1 MSKQQPTIWIALPAM
16 NEIDWLPNTLRAIEN
31 QSYKKH
37 HLVICVNQPDS
48 YRYSTDTEMYN
59 IFLNN
64 QETLSYLRGYN
75 KIPLTILDRSSEGS
89 GWKSGKG
96 SVGQARKTIM
106 DFIAKKAADE
116 DIIVS
121 LDADTTFERN
131 YFNSVVDIYYRNP
144 FIHGLSNPYFHQLTP
159 YEHINRAILRYEIYM
174 RNYSI
179 NQFRIFSPYRFTA
192 LGSAIATKV
201 SNYKRIG
208 GMTPKKS
215 GEDFYFLQK
224 LLKSG
229 PLCLYNSQ
237 FVYPAA
243 RFSNRV
249 FFGTGPAMIKG
260 NHGNWDSYPIYS
272 YQLFDKIK
280 QTQEAF
286 RELYHYSFP
295 TPMDNLLEPDKNNL
309 WTKLRSNAKSREQFI
324 KACHQK
330 VDGLRILQFLKAN
343 KHEIKQNETQVLL
356 DNMRIQEVNIPENI
370 THELNEHSVLTNVST
385 ESLITIRGLLLTK
398 ESNFLQK
405 HPLTNL

>member
-1 MSKQQPTIWIALPAM
+1 MSKQQPTIWIALPVM
-16 NEIDWLPNTLRAIEN
+16 NEIDWLPHTLRAIEN

-48 YRYSTDTEMYN
+48 YRYSTNTDTYN
-59 IFLNN
+59 IFANN
-64 QETLSYLRGYN
+64 QKTLSYLRNYN
-75 KIPLTILDRSSEGS
+75 KIPLTILDRSSEGN
-89 GWKSGKG
+89 GWESGKG

-106 DFIAKKAADE
+106 DFIADKAADE
-116 DIIVS
+116 DIMLS
-121 LDADTTFERN
+121 LDADTTFESN
-131 YFNSVVDIYYRNP
+131 YFNSVVDIYYRYP
-144 FIHGLSNPYFHQLTP
+144 LIHGLSNPYLHHLTKDKQTD
-159 YEHINRAILRYEIYM
+159 YAILRYEIYM

-179 NQFRIFSPYRFTA
+179 NQFRIHSPYRFTA

-201 SNYKRIG
+201 SSYKRIG

-229 PLCLYNSQ
+229 PLCLYNSE

-260 NHGNWDSYPIYS
+260 NQGNWDSYPIYS

-286 RELYHYSFP
+286 RELYNHSTS
-295 TPMDNLLEPDKNNL
+295 TPMDDLLHPDKNNL
-309 WTKLRSNAKSREQFI
+309 WKKLRRNAKSGEQFI

-343 KHEIKQNETQVLL
+343 QHKIKQHETQVLL
-356 DNMRIQEVNIPENI
+356 DNMRIQEVDIPEKI

-385 ESLITIRGLLLTK
+385 ESLITIRGLLLHK
-398 ESNFLQK
+398 EIDFLQK
-405 HPLTNL
+405 HPLTSL